1 MKKHIKY
8 IRKDYALAN
17 VQWALENHSPVDEAI
32 ERTVTEDVAMV
43 VRCKECAYW
52 NRSSEIMPDGEK
64 SDYGWCG
71 KLLDS
76 DSETEVVTSEKDF
89 CSFGERQC

>member
-32 ERTVTEDVAMV
+32 ERTVTEDVVPV
-43 VRCKECAYW
+43 VRCKDCK
-52 NRSSEIMPDGEK
+52 NNDKEK
-64 SDYGWCG
+64 QICSLTGVYFTDM
-71 KLLDS
+71 
-76 DSETEVVTSEKDF
+76 DF
-89 CSFGERQC
+89 CSYGENKRRMG